1 MRQHNIHSVAK
12 VYEQFVVDDID
23 GAPAESTFRGWVKSG
38 TKYAV
43 IAGAGESCLLT
54 ISFS

>member
-12 VYEQFVVDDID
+12 VYKRFVMGID
-23 GAPAESTFRGWVKSG
+23 GAPAVSTYRGWVKSG